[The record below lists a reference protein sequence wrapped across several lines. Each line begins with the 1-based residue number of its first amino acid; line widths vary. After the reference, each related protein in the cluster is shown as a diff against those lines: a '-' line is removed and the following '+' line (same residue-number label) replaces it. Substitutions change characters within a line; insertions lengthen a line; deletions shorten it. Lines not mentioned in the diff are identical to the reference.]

1 MDDDEIFQSGTTIV
15 DGNLCILIAGSWVF
29 IVPNS
34 HLPRDDNP
42 DCPPVSIFRFE
53 GNFSHFNHQPQG
65 NDAIS
70 FLTVL
75 TANSP
80 YGVSAMSVNM
90 VTTIADPPVPSA
102 LEMRFWIRPES
113 TGEDKHLLIP
123 LTSEKIPGFFY
134 RTPDG
139 GVDSTRWERLVQTL
153 SGRRSLVLLN
163 VKDEGVE
170 NDRGTQTLRLISCA
184 PDKTQ
189 VTYRDLV
196 LPDFIDLFSVQ
207 GLYLDDHL
215 GVVSVTD
222 LNGVLYTIPYA

>member
-1 MDDDEIFQSGTTIV
+1 LDDDQIFQSGTTIV
-15 DGNLCILIAGSWVF
+15 DGNLCILIAGTLVF
-29 IVPNS
+29 TVPNS

-42 DCPPVSIFRFE
+42 DCPSMSIFRFE
-53 GNFSHFNHQPQG
+53 GNFSHFNHQPRG
-65 NDAIS
+65 DDDIS

-80 YGVSAMSVNM
+80 YGVAAMSVNM
-90 VTTIADPPVPSA
+90 VTSIAEPPVPSA

-113 TGEDKHLLIP
+113 NGEDQHLLTP
-123 LTSEKIPGFFY
+123 LTSERMPGFFY
-134 RTPDG
+134 RNAD
-139 GVDSTRWERLVQTL
+139 GVDSIRWERLVQTL
-153 SGRRSLVLLN
+153 SGRRGLVLSN
-163 VKDEGVE
+163 VKDEGDE
-170 NDRGTQTLRLISCA
+170 NGRGTQVMRLISCER
-184 PDKTQ
+184 DKTQ

-222 LNGVLYTIPYA
+222 LTGVLYTIPYA